1 MFKKQKNILTKLL
14 KIIQSNL
21 NNTERLKIIALII
34 IEIHARD
41 VIEILY
47 KTGKYKIIIILHL
60 YIKIKF

>member
-1 MFKKQKNILTKLL
+1 MKHKYPLKKMFKKQKNILTKLF

-21 NNTERLKIIALII
+21 SNTERLKVMALTI

-47 KTGKYKIIIILHL
+47 KAGKY
-60 YIKIKF
+60 

>member
-47 KTGKYKIIIILHL
+47 KAGKYKIIIVLHL
-60 YIKIKF
+60 NI